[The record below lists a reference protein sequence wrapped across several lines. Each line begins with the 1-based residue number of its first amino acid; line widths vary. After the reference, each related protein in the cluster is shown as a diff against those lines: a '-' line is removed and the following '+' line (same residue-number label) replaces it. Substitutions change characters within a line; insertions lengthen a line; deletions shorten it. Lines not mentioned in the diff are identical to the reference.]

1 MKQAFEIKDKAI
13 RDAAELIVD
22 EIKAIGADEG
32 ETWVSRNVLTEVY
45 YELGKISMVRT
56 VYSDKVSIKLLK
68 DKRKGTITL
77 NSFDPKDIKQAV
89 ADARQAALTAAP
101 DEAEGIAE
109 LQENV
114 SFSSGDNAP
123 DLDLM
128 YQQLTDMLAD
138 TKRDFPKISF
148 DSIGFEHNYSEK
160 LYANTNGVW
169 LSDEQG
175 IYQLSN
181 MFIAKDG
188 EKASSFNYFGN
199 VYEDPSERVLE
210 SGRVKRLLDET
221 QRQIVTEQ
229 FEGSFV
235 GDIVITP
242 GCLENFLWYIGS
254 TYLQDSALISGTSPW
269 KEKIG
274 EQVAS
279 ALVNIELVAE
289 SPELP
294 GTSNLSGDGYVAEN
308 MPVIE
313 GGVLKNFV
321 LSRYGAS
328 KTGLKRS
335 ANSGSTFVFGKGETP
350 LEELIAG
357 VERGILLGRFSGG
370 NPGPAGDLSGVAKN
384 SFLIKNGKITKPL
397 SEVMI
402 AGNLGDML
410 RDTVA
415 VSQERENSGYW
426 LLPWIRVSGVTIS
439 GK

>member
-1 MKQAFEIKDKAI
+1 VKDKAI
-13 RDAAELIVD
+13 LDAAELIVD
-22 EIKAIGADEG
+22 EIRTIGGDEG

-56 VYSDKVSIKLLK
+56 VFSDKVSIKLLK

-89 ADARQAALTAAP
+89 ADAWQSALTAAP

-114 SFSSGDNAP
+114 RFSSGENAP

-128 YQQLTDMLAD
+128 YQQLTDMLTD
-138 TKRDFPKISF
+138 TQRDFPKISF

-160 LYANTNGVW
+160 LYANTNGVR

-181 MFIAKDG
+181 MFIARDG
-188 EKASSFNYFGN
+188 EKASSFNYFGT

-279 ALVNIELVAE
+279 VLVNIELVAE

-335 ANSGSTFVFGKGETP
+335 ANSGSTFVFGKGETS

-384 SFLIKNGKITKPL
+384 SFLIENGKVTKPL

-402 AGNLGDML
+402 AGNLGDLL

>member
-1 MKQAFEIKDKAI
+1 
-13 RDAAELIVD
+13 
-22 EIKAIGADEG
+22 
-32 ETWVSRNVLTEVY
+32 
-45 YELGKISMVRT
+45 
-56 VYSDKVSIKLLK
+56 
-68 DKRKGTITL
+68 
-77 NSFDPKDIKQAV
+77 
-89 ADARQAALTAAP
+89 
-101 DEAEGIAE
+101 
-109 LQENV
+109 
-114 SFSSGDNAP
+114 
-123 DLDLM
+123 
-128 YQQLTDMLAD
+128 
-138 TKRDFPKISF
+138 
-148 DSIGFEHNYSEK
+148 
-160 LYANTNGVW
+160 
-169 LSDEQG
+169 
-175 IYQLSN
+175 
-181 MFIAKDG
+181 
-188 EKASSFNYFGN
+188 
-199 VYEDPSERVLE
+199 
-210 SGRVKRLLDET
+210 LLDET

-384 SFLIKNGKITKPL
+384 SFLIENGKVTKSL

-415 VSQERENSGYW
+415 GSQERENSGYW
-426 LLPWIRVSGVTIS
+426 LLPWIRISGVTIS

>member
-1 MKQAFEIKDKAI
+1 MKKAFEVKDKAI
-13 RDAAELIVD
+13 LDAAELIVD

-56 VYSDKVSIKLLK
+56 VFSDKVSIKLLK

-89 ADARQAALTAAP
+89 ADAWQAALTAAP

-148 DSIGFEHNYSEK
+148 DSIGVEHNYSEK
-160 LYANTNGVW
+160 LYANTNGVR

-188 EKASSFNYFGN
+188 ETASSFNYFGT

-274 EQVAS
+274 EQVAGV
-279 ALVNIELVAE
+279 LVNIELVAE

-313 GGVLKNFV
+313 GGVLKI
-321 LSRYGAS
+321 LSS
-328 KTGLKRS
+328 
-335 ANSGSTFVFGKGETP
+335 VDM
-350 LEELIAG
+350 
-357 VERGILLGRFSGG
+357 V
-370 NPGPAGDLSGVAKN
+370 PAKLV
-384 SFLIKNGKITKPL
+384 
-397 SEVMI
+397 
-402 AGNLGDML
+402 
-410 RDTVA
+410 
-415 VSQERENSGYW
+415 
-426 LLPWIRVSGVTIS
+426 
-439 GK
+439 

>member
-1 MKQAFEIKDKAI
+1 MKKAFEVKDKAI
-13 RDAAELIVD
+13 LDAAELIVD

-56 VYSDKVSIKLLK
+56 VFSDKVSIKLLK

-89 ADARQAALTAAP
+89 ADAWQAALTAAP

-148 DSIGFEHNYSEK
+148 DSIGVEHNYSEK
-160 LYANTNGVW
+160 LYANTNGVR

-188 EKASSFNYFGN
+188 ETASSFNYFGT

-274 EQVAS
+274 EQVAGV
-279 ALVNIELVAE
+279 LVNIELVAE

-350 LEELIAG
+350 LEKLIAG

-384 SFLIKNGKITKPL
+384 SFLIENGKVTKPL

-410 RDTVA
+410 RDTEA

>member
-89 ADARQAALTAAP
+89 ADAWQAALTAAP

-114 SFSSGDNAP
+114 SFVSGEIVP

-138 TKRDFPKISF
+138 TQRDFPKISF
-148 DSIGFEHNYSEK
+148 DSIGVEHNYSEK
-160 LYANTNGVW
+160 LYANTNGVR

-188 EKASSFNYFGN
+188 ETASSFNYFGT

-384 SFLIKNGKITKPL
+384 SFLIENGEVTKPL

-426 LLPWIRVSGVTIS
+426 LLPWIRVKNVTIS

>member
-1 MKQAFEIKDKAI
+1 MKKAFEIKDKAI
-13 RDAAELIVD
+13 LEVAELILA
-22 EIKAIGADEG
+22 EIKTIGADEG
-32 ETWVSRNVLTEVY
+32 ETWVSNNVLTELY

-56 VYSDKVSIKLLK
+56 VFSDKVSIKLLK
-68 DKRKGTITL
+68 YKRKGTITL

-89 ADARQAALTAAP
+89 ADAWQAALTAAP

-109 LQENV
+109 LRENV
-114 SFSSGDNAP
+114 SFSSGEKAP

-148 DSIGFEHNYSEK
+148 DSIGVEHNYSEK
-160 LYANTNGVW
+160 LYANTNGVR

-188 EKASSFNYFGN
+188 EKASSFNYFGT
-199 VYEDPSERVLE
+199 VYEDPSERVVE

-384 SFLIKNGKITKPL
+384 SFLIENGKVTKSL

-415 VSQERENSGYW
+415 GSQERENSGYW
-426 LLPWIRVSGVTIS
+426 LLPWIRISGVTIS

>member
-1 MKQAFEIKDKAI
+1 MKKAFEVKDKAI
-13 RDAAELIVD
+13 LDAAELIVD

-56 VYSDKVSIKLLK
+56 VFSDKVSIKLLK

-77 NSFDPKDIKQAV
+77 NSFDPKDIKQAI
-89 ADARQAALTAAP
+89 ADAWQAALTAAP

-138 TKRDFPKISF
+138 TQRDFPKISF
-148 DSIGFEHNYSEK
+148 DSIGVEHNYSEK
-160 LYANTNGVW
+160 LYANTNGVR

-181 MFIAKDG
+181 MFIARDG
-188 EKASSFNYFGN
+188 ETASSFNYFGT
-199 VYEDPSERVLE
+199 VYEDPSERILE

-384 SFLIKNGKITKPL
+384 SFLIENGKVTKPL

-402 AGNLGDML
+402 TGNLGDML

>member
-1 MKQAFEIKDKAI
+1 MKKAFEVKDKAI
-13 RDAAELIVD
+13 LDAAELIVD

-56 VYSDKVSIKLLK
+56 VFSDKVSIKLLK

-89 ADARQAALTAAP
+89 ADAWQAALTAAP

-109 LQENV
+109 LRENV
-114 SFSSGDNAP
+114 SFSSGEKAP

-128 YQQLTDMLAD
+128 YQQMTDMLAD

-148 DSIGFEHNYSEK
+148 DSIGVEHNYSEK
-160 LYANTNGVW
+160 LYANTNGVR

-181 MFIAKDG
+181 MFIARDG
-188 EKASSFNYFGN
+188 ETASSFNYFGT
-199 VYEDPSERVLE
+199 VYENPSERVLE

-254 TYLQDSALISGTSPW
+254 TYLQDSAMISGTSPW

-335 ANSGSTFVFGKGETP
+335 ANSGSTFVFGKGETL
-350 LEELIAG
+350 LEELITG

-384 SFLIKNGKITKPL
+384 SFLIENGKVTKPL

>member
-1 MKQAFEIKDKAI
+1 MKKAFEVKDKAI
-13 RDAAELIVD
+13 LDAAELIVD

-56 VYSDKVSIKLLK
+56 VFSDKVSIKLLK

-89 ADARQAALTAAP
+89 ADAWQAALTAAP

-109 LQENV
+109 LRENV
-114 SFSSGDNAP
+114 SFSSGEKAP

-128 YQQLTDMLAD
+128 YQQMTDMLAD

-148 DSIGFEHNYSEK
+148 DSIGVEHNYSEK
-160 LYANTNGVW
+160 LYANTNGVR

-181 MFIAKDG
+181 MFIARDG
-188 EKASSFNYFGN
+188 ETASSFNYFGT
-199 VYEDPSERVLE
+199 VYENPSERVLE

-254 TYLQDSALISGTSPW
+254 TYLQDSAMISGTSPW

-335 ANSGSTFVFGKGETP
+335 ANSGSTFVIGKGETL
-350 LEELIAG
+350 LEELITG

-384 SFLIKNGKITKPL
+384 SFLIENGKVTKPL